1 MNQIHTHRDT
11 AVSIG
16 DEPFTEE
23 EISETIRAHKQIIA
37 TMKHQNWP
45 MYRKLKVSLQCFVS
59 IRLFD

>member
-1 MNQIHTHRDT
+1 MFMFTTIYLINQIRDT
-11 AVSIG
+11 AISIG

-45 MYRKLKVSLQCFVS
+45 MYRKLKVNLIVEC
-59 IRLFD
+59 